1 MYRSEV
7 HAGNELKRHANCI
20 KYINRVNFLVKIMKI
35 SWQNKKDKLMQKFA
49 SVKGKDLNYRIGR
62 EKEMM
67 KRLRVKLGKT
77 EEEILSII
85 INL

>member
-1 MYRSEV
+1 
-7 HAGNELKRHANCI
+7 
-20 KYINRVNFLVKIMKI
+20 MKI

-85 INL
+85 IDL